1 VIYGLGTALGWG
13 VADLLA
19 AIVSRRI
26 GVVGAL
32 LLAQFA
38 GLAGLAV
45 VFVAFH
51 PEFDATGPQLA
62 LLFGN
67 GMIAA
72 VAYISLYKAL
82 ELGPIALVS
91 PIVSA
96 YAAFT
101 IVLAVFFLHE
111 TLSGLVLLGM
121 LVTFGGVTLASTDV
135 RALLSRGGGVRTA
148 TPGVRFALLS
158 MLAFGLSTFLISR
171 LARDL
176 GWFPPVAMSR
186 VATTTA
192 LLVGSVIARQR
203 PFGRIDRSSLL
214 GAVVIGLTD
223 VGGLFLYARGSQLG
237 FVSIVAAASA
247 AYAVIPVIG
256 GVVFLRE
263 RPASS
268 QALGIALVFGGL
280 LLLGLG
286 R

>member
-13 VADLLA
+13 VADFLA
-19 AIVSRRI
+19 AIVTRRI
-26 GVVGAL
+26 GVVAAL

-38 GLAGLAV
+38 GLLCLVVVLVVAHPSLELTGAQLGLLV
-45 VFVAFH
+45 
-51 PEFDATGPQLA
+51 
-62 LLFGN
+62 GN

-72 VAYISLYKAL
+72 VAYFALYRGL

-101 IVLAVFFLHE
+101 IVLAMVFLHE
-111 TLSGLVLLGM
+111 TLGGLVVLGM
-121 LVTFGGVTLASTDV
+121 LITFGGVLLTSTDLSSLRRGAV
-135 RALLSRGGGVRTA
+135 SRGDA
-148 TPGVRFALLS
+148 PGIPFALVA

-171 LARDL
+171 LAREL
-176 GWFPPVAMSR
+176 GWFLPITVSR
-186 VATTTA
+186 ITTTMT
-192 LLVGSVIARQR
+192 LLAASAIGRQR
-203 PFGRIDRSSLL
+203 PFRHIDATSL
-214 GAVVIGLTD
+214 AAAIVIGLTD
-223 VGGLFLYARGSQLG
+223 VGGLILYARGSQLG

-247 AYAVIPVIG
+247 AYAVVPVIG
-256 GVVFLRE
+256 GVIFMKE

-268 QALGIALVFGGL
+268 QALGIVFVFGGL